1 MKLSGKPTFSKPGMV
16 VKKKFEMQDAG
27 PTDHDLKVMAEIER
41 AEKERQ
47 ELNEEASK
55 KIIAKPQMPARSN
68 RPFAENSSSVLL
80 RPDLGTQSMA
90 SLQKVQE
97 GFIAPVKLKLATKQ
111 DLLAK
116 KQNPDEPR
124 KF

>member
-1 MKLSGKPTFSKPGMV
+1 
-16 VKKKFEMQDAG
+16 
-27 PTDHDLKVMAEIER
+27 MAEIER

-55 KIIAKPQMPARSN
+55 KIIAKPQMPSRSN